1 VLRRTVFVLDAEGRI
16 AYRWDNP
23 EPPRLPNVDEVL
35 AEVRKLASPA

>member
-16 AYRWDNP
+16 SYRWDNP

-35 AEVRKLASPA
+35 AEVRKLAAPT